1 MRDQIK
7 NIARGVAI
15 AVSAVYAYALYEAG
29 FTFDNLTRWALGLAP
44 AIVVFLV
51 FAFDLVLWKT
61 PGISKYL
68 GRPRVYGTW
77 LVTLTPRAESH
88 IPKGGNRGPIKGAVV
103 IEQTFWSTA
112 VHLYTGESESKP
124 HAVQFV
130 SQDGSKDRQRL
141 VYTYA
146 NTPKQEHQG
155 RSHPHDGAAELSVI
169 GSKPDTM
176 TGVYWTARLTAG
188 DMTLKRLDTK
198 SDYADLAAI
207 RAAAV
212 KANIDWP

>member
-1 MRDQIK
+1 MLSQVK
-7 NIARGVAI
+7 NTARAVAVVVG
-15 AVSAVYAYALYEAG
+15 AAYAFALHQAG
-29 FTFDNLTRWALGLAP
+29 FTFDNSTRTALGLAP
-44 AIVVFLV
+44 VVVVAAI
-51 FAFDLVLWKT
+51 FAFDLFLWKT
-61 PGISKYL
+61 PLLSKYL
-68 GRPRVYGTW
+68 GKPRVYGTW
-77 LVTLTPRAESH
+77 LVTLTPRADSH
-88 IPKGGNRGPIKGAVV
+88 IPPGGDWGPIKGAVV
-103 IEQTFWSTA
+103 IEQTFWSTS

-130 SQDGSKDRQRL
+130 SQDGSKERQRL

-188 DMTLKRLDTK
+188 DMTLKWLDKKT
-198 SDYADLAAI
+198 DYADLAAI
-207 RAAAV
+207 RAAAG
-212 KANIDWP
+212 KANIDWA